1 MQTLVFYNFLGI
13 PINQIVLLIK
23 IMGWPIMQGAVNV
36 VGHAE
41 RCIPLPHGIPS
52 LLPACKLLPNTL
64 SLQPLLLV
72 RTVEFL
78 FFPCR

>member
-1 MQTLVFYNFLGI
+1 MKTLVFYHFLGT
-13 PINQIVLLIK
+13 PIKQIVVLIK
-23 IMGWPIMQGAVNV
+23 IMGWPIVQGAVSV

-41 RCIPLPHGIPS
+41 RCIPLLHGIPS
-52 LLPACKLLPNTL
+52 LLPACELLPNTL

>member
-1 MQTLVFYNFLGI
+1 MQTFFLYHLLGI
-13 PINQIVLLIK
+13 PIKQIVILIK
-23 IMGWPIMQGAVNV
+23 IMGWPIMQSAVNV

-41 RCIPLPHGIPS
+41 HCIPLLHGIPS
-52 LLPACKLLPNTL
+52 LLPACELLPNTL